1 MDISNIEDVRVL
13 VDTFYGKVREDKL
26 IGPIFI
32 GAIGNEWPAHLDK
45 MYRFWQ
51 TVLLEEHT
59 YFGSPFPPHVRM
71 PLEGRHF
78 EAWLV
83 HWNATVD
90 ALFQGVKAEEAKWRA
105 AKMAEMF
112 LSKLTYYRNNPASRP
127 IS

>member
-1 MDISNIEDVRVL
+1 MDITSIDDVQML
-13 VDTFYGKVREDKL
+13 VDTFYGEVRQDRV

-32 GAIGNEWPAHLDK
+32 GAIGDHWPEHLDK

-59 YFGSPFPPHVRM
+59 YFGSPFAPHARM

-78 EAWLV
+78 EAWLG

-90 ALFQGVKAEEAKWRA
+90 ALFEGVKAEEAKWRA
-105 AKMAEMF
+105 SKMAEMF
-112 LSKLTYYRNNPASRP
+112 LSKITYYRNNPAKP
-127 IS
+127 ML